1 MNRLK
6 IVAVVTMLLVATP
19 ALAQGPFVV
28 PEGGAGAMSPNDFW
42 GRQLTAVAGAHAT
55 RAQWK
60 RAVRAASLINSNRCK
75 DAYLM
80 AVNEQDQRLA
90 KRVYEVC
97 TAPSS

>member
-1 MNRLK
+1 MSLIRT
-6 IVAVVTMLLVATP
+6 AVIATAMLAAASP
-19 ALAQGPFVV
+19 ALAFQYVI
-28 PEGGAGAMSPNDFW
+28 PESSAGNMSPVGLW
-42 GRQLTAVAGAHAT
+42 GQQLTAVAGAHAT
-55 RAQWK
+55 RVQWK